1 MFSFASNKLR
11 SSKHGNFSSVDS
23 WSSSERMF
31 AKDGYNERWYQA
43 SECTYSAVVEMKHP
57 ETQSNDNTDSKSA
70 VYGWHVHHKK
80 AVLSQR
86 RPRDAPYI

>member
-11 SSKHGNFSSVDS
+11 ASKHGNFSSVDS

-43 SECTYSAVVEMKHP
+43 SECTYNAVVEMNHP
-57 ETQSNDNTDSKSA
+57 EKQSMTTLTRRVQYTAGTSIKVFKSPS
-70 VYGWHVHHKK
+70 
-80 AVLSQR
+80 LQQ
-86 RPRDAPYI
+86 